1 MGRHLIVSRMRSSAG
16 YYSLLALIWLN
27 PQAAPAEDITCPKGT
42 TLHGET
48 TPDVR
53 EAWCELRWHGKTV
66 QHGPYRAWWLNG
78 TLGTLGQY
86 VYGKAEGKWRGWYQT
101 GQLQGEEWFSK
112 GNKVKS
118 LYYDRKGH
126 VVAEPERSE

>member
-1 MGRHLIVSRMRSSAG
+1 MRSSAG

-101 GQLQGEEWFSK
+101 GQLQGEEWFSE